1 MKRMSIS
8 ELNEIL
14 VKATLSARQEA
25 KSNGV
30 PIVYEENEKMI
41 KEYPDGRKTEII
53 YEKNG
58 NKREIDYPMS

>member
-14 VKATLSARQEA
+14 VKATFSARQEA
-25 KSNGV
+25 KTNGV
-30 PIVYEENEKMI
+30 PIVYEENGKMI

-53 YEKNG
+53 YDEHG
-58 NKREIDYPMS
+58 NKKEIEYP

>member
-1 MKRMSIS
+1 MKRISIS

-14 VKATLSARQEA
+14 VKATFSARQES
-25 KSNGV
+25 KTNGV

-53 YEKNG
+53 YDGNG
-58 NKREIDYPMS
+58 NKKEIEYP

>member
-1 MKRMSIS
+1 MKPITIS

-25 KSNGV
+25 KTNGV

-53 YEKNG
+53 YEDG
-58 NKREIDYPMS
+58 NKKEIEYP

>member
-1 MKRMSIS
+1 MKRMSTS

-25 KSNGV
+25 KMNGV

-53 YEKNG
+53 FDENG
-58 NKREIDYPMS
+58 KKTEIEYP

>member
-1 MKRMSIS
+1 MKRMSTS

-14 VKATLSARQEA
+14 VKATLSAREEA
-25 KSNGV
+25 KMNGV

-53 YEKNG
+53 FDEKG
-58 NKREIDYPMS
+58 KKTEIEYP

>member
-14 VKATLSARQEA
+14 EKATLSAREEA

-53 YEKNG
+53 YDENG
-58 NKREIDYPMS
+58 NKKEIEYP

>member
-14 VKATLSARQEA
+14 VKATLSAREEA
-25 KSNGV
+25 KMNGV

-41 KEYPDGRKTEII
+41 KEYPNGRKTEII
-53 YEKNG
+53 FDENG
-58 NKREIDYPMS
+58 KKTEIEYP

>member
-25 KSNGV
+25 QNNGV

-53 YEKNG
+53 YDEQG
-58 NKREIDYPMS
+58 NKEEIEYHE